1 MIIAQ
6 DPNDLD
12 ENPTVFV
19 FRADEGIVIQSAG
32 KYIVIHDVDVG
43 PFLDAVVDRLQE
55 LRQDALAEDQPMDL
69 DSVTQFTGFLTHNPD
84 IPSPKTITLTPDG
97 TVRARWKG
105 VPEASDHIAFE
116 FKGGSYTTIR
126 ADFS

>member
-1 MIIAQ
+1 MSYRDCANIS
-6 DPNDLD
+6 DPLLDAIEDLYLHSRNKVRD
-12 ENPTVFV
+12 
-19 FRADEGIVIQSAG
+19 
-32 KYIVIHDVDVG
+32 
-43 PFLDAVVDRLQE
+43 LAVVDRLQE

>member
-43 PFLDAVVDRLQE
+43 PFLDAVVEIALYMDEESAEIPVLPH
-55 LRQDALAEDQPMDL
+55 DAH
-69 DSVTQFTGFLTHNPD
+69 VN
-84 IPSPKTITLTPDG
+84 
-97 TVRARWKG
+97 
-105 VPEASDHIAFE
+105 
-116 FKGGSYTTIR
+116 
-126 ADFS
+126 